1 MWYTV
6 KHRKGTR
13 DMSKVIQLP
22 RPYHFSKEELEI
34 IQEANELIADLAPWI
49 NSSYE
54 KLTEKK
60 NWIKEYQKTA
70 WR

>member
-1 MWYTV
+1 MN
-6 KHRKGTR
+6 
-13 DMSKVIQLP
+13 KVIQLP

-49 NSSYE
+49 NSTYNE
-54 KLTEKK
+54 MTRKK

-70 WR
+70 FE